1 MSGIIQPS
9 RRGFLTG
16 LGAAFITAP
25 AIVRAGSL
33 MQVRAIIEPVYEYG
47 RSPMME
53 MLLDLEKIS
62 AKVREVMMIPP
73 EWLVTE

>member
-1 MSGIIQPS
+1 LSIQPS
-9 RRGFLTG
+9 RRGFLAG
-16 LGAAFITAP
+16 LGAALITAP
-25 AIVRAGSL
+25 PIVRAESL
-33 MQVRAIIEPVYEYG
+33 MQVRTFIEPVYG
-47 RSPMME
+47 RSLMME